1 MADAIVRLKVES
13 QEYDSKLERATQKLQ
28 HMEKE
33 CRKIGGTFEYV
44 DKEQL
49 DLVKSLGQMETK
61 ATTARGKVAEMT
73 KSYTELS
80 LQYKRLS
87 DQEKQSPFGKAM
99 AQSLDQL
106 KSRIKDA
113 NSEIKEVSQE
123 LGNGSNGLGGIMDA
137 LAGKIGIPTELLTK
151 MGLAIGAV
159 GAALKVAQD
168 AFNANESLVDAW
180 GRTVESATS
189 LYEGF
194 VTSLNT
200 GDFGGF
206 LSRMGEIST
215 AARAAYDELDRLGTM
230 KTIQGPEMSRQQAE
244 NDRNRAMLQTRR
256 YIAPL
261 DGSAGIAG
269 MKTGDLL
276 SDKQI
281 KQIEADL
288 QNGIK
293 NISALIENEVQQ
305 TTNAIDAEYEK
316 QASIL
321 GLTVEEFRK
330 GTSSMAEFDKMI
342 ELGKKYY
349 EFENAHTK
357 TELQYNFQS
366 GEYTPVTT
374 RDNAV
379 NPFAEY
385 KKWST
390 FRVDGEDY
398 NNLVK
403 LIQQRD
409 QQMSQAYSSQAQAYR
424 TINRVEGITARG
436 GVPKVETPKV
446 ETAKVDTAKI
456 KTATDLWDQYA
467 AKIAETERLLAEF
480 QAMAANIDLT
490 DGQRDWA
497 RGMADS
503 YEEQLNR
510 MKGATEEAAE
520 EIKTEIVDIKAEM
533 EKLPSSFD
541 MFKDGVGSIGT
552 MVSALD
558 SLKTIGEDLASVFR
572 GEMDAWDSFM
582 TVMSAGV
589 GIMETV
595 ISVIEAINVLTEI
608 SATLKQKNAIAAA
621 SEAAAVATGG
631 ATQIATNTAVAAT
644 AGTAAAANAAEGST
658 AAGKAVAGIPIVGP
672 ILAAAAIAA
681 VLGAMIAAISSSK
694 SAGKG
699 FANGGIVPGNSFSG
713 DNLHTSDYG
722 INSGELILNRSQ
734 QNVIASQLQGGA
746 SKIRVEGIVSGP
758 NILLAGSNYALQT
771 GKAVKGL
778 NGYALPI
785 IAG

>member
-123 LGNGSNGLGGIMDA
+123 LGSGSNGLGGIMDA

-168 AFNANESLVDAW
+168 AFNANESLVDEW

-276 SDKQI
+276 SDAQV
-281 KQIEADL
+281 KQIETDL

-321 GLTVEEFRK
+321 GMTVEEFRK

-342 ELGKKYY
+342 EMGKKYY

-379 NPFAEY
+379 NPFADY

-409 QQMSQAYSSQAQAYR
+409 QQMSQAYSNQAQAYR

-436 GVPKVETPKV
+436 GGPLVNPDEVLPAGSIAEVKARIAELTKAYELAGDASTRDRIRIQIEDLKRELEMMSTPLTGLGQVVPLSVELLDTSKEKLAADMEELRKRLGLEPIKLGVEVGTDGKGTV
-446 ETAKVDTAKI
+446 ETAK
-456 KTATDLWDQYA
+456 Q
-467 AKIAETERLLAEF
+467 TEKAWG
-480 QAMAANIDLT
+480 AAAN
-490 DGQRDWA
+490 A
-497 RGMADS
+497 
-503 YEEQLNR
+503 
-510 MKGATEEAAE
+510 
-520 EIKTEIVDIKAEM
+520 
-533 EKLPSSFD
+533 
-541 MFKDGVGSIGT
+541 
-552 MVSALD
+552 
-558 SLKTIGEDLASVFR
+558 
-572 GEMDAWDSFM
+572 
-582 TVMSAGV
+582 
-589 GIMETV
+589 
-595 ISVIEAINVLTEI
+595 I
-608 SATLKQKNAIAAA
+608 SAIGGALQQIEDPSAKVAGIIMQAVANIALGFAQAAA
-621 SEAAAVATGG
+621 SPATGAAG
-631 ATQIATNTAVAAT
+631 VFGWIAAAT
-644 AGTAAAANAAEGST
+644 AGVATMAST
-658 AAGKAVAGIPIVGP
+658 
-672 ILAAAAIAA
+672 IAS
-681 VLGAMIAAISSSK
+681 IK
-694 SAGKG
+694 SVTKGG

-722 INSGELILNRSQ
+722 INSGELILNRAQ
-734 QNVIASQLQGGA
+734 QNTIASQLQGGA
-746 SKIRVEGIVSGP
+746 ANIHMQGVVRGHD
-758 NILLAGSNYALQT
+758 ILLAASNYARLT
-771 GKAVKGL
+771 GKSAGVGSGG
-778 NGYALPI
+778 NSFGLPI

>member
-168 AFNANESLVDAW
+168 AFNANESLVDEW

-269 MKTGDLL
+269 MNDGDLL
-276 SDKQI
+276 SDAQV
-281 KQIEADL
+281 KQIETDL
-288 QNGIK
+288 QNGIQ
-293 NISALIENEVQQ
+293 NITALIQNEVQQ

-342 ELGKKYY
+342 ELAKKYY

-436 GVPKVETPKV
+436 GVPKVETPK
-446 ETAKVDTAKI
+446 ADTAKI

-497 RGMADS
+497 RGMADA
-503 YEEQLNR
+503 YEEQLNK

-694 SAGKG
+694 SAGK
-699 FANGGIVPGNSFSG
+699 FADGGIVGGSSFSG
-713 DNLHTSDYG
+713 DNLTASV
-722 INSGELILNRSQ
+722 NSGELILNRAQ
-734 QNVIASQLQGGA
+734 QNTIASQLQGGA
-746 SKIRVEGIVSGP
+746 AQNMRLEALISGESLRMVLANNASRRGGNRAQYAISKFG
-758 NILLAGSNYALQT
+758 
-771 GKAVKGL
+771 
-778 NGYALPI
+778 
-785 IAG
+785 

>member
-1 MADAIVRLKVES
+1 MADAVVRLKVES

-28 HMEKE
+28 HIEKE
-33 CRKIGGTFEYV
+33 VRRTGASFEFA
-44 DKEQL
+44 DKEEL
-49 DLVKSLGQMETK
+49 AFIKSLGQMETK
-61 ATTARGKVAEMT
+61 ATTVKGKVAEMT
-73 KSYTELS
+73 KAYTELS
-80 LQYKRLS
+80 LQYKRLT

-113 NSEIKEVSQE
+113 NSEIKEVSKE

-159 GAALKVAQD
+159 GAALKVARD
-168 AFNANESLVDAW
+168 AFNANESLVDEW

-206 LSRMGEIST
+206 LSRMGDIST
-215 AARAAYDELDRLGTM
+215 AARSAYDELDRLGTM

-276 SDKQI
+276 SDAQV
-281 KQIEADL
+281 KQIETDL

-305 TTNAIDAEYEK
+305 TTSAIDAEYVK

-321 GLTVEEFRK
+321 GMTVDEFRK

-342 ELGKKYY
+342 ELAKKYY
-349 EFENAHTK
+349 EFEEAHTRE
-357 TELQYNFQS
+357 TMDI
-366 GEYTPVTT
+366 YTGLIYSK

-379 NPFAEY
+379 NPYAGAE
-385 KKWST
+385 KWNV
-390 FRVDGEDY
+390 FRVDGEAY
-398 NNLVK
+398 NDLVK

-409 QQMSQAYSSQAQAYR
+409 QQMSQAYNNQAQAYR

-436 GVPKVETPKV
+436 GVPKVETPKI
-446 ETAKVDTAKI
+446 ETPKAETAKI

-497 RGMADS
+497 QGMADS

-510 MKGATEEAAE
+510 MKGVTEEAAE
-520 EIKTEIVDIKAEM
+520 EIKTEIVDIRAEL
-533 EKLPSSFD
+533 EKLPSSFE
-541 MFKDGVGSIGT
+541 MFTDGVGSIGT

-558 SLKTIGEDLASVFR
+558 SLKNIGEDLASVFR

-582 TVMSAGV
+582 TVLNAGV

-621 SEAAAVATGG
+621 TEAAAVAAGG
-631 ATQIATNTAVAAT
+631 ATQIATNTSVAAT
-644 AGTAAAANAAEGST
+644 AGTAAAANAAEAST
-658 AAGKAVAGIPIVGP
+658 AAGKSVAGVPFAGP
-672 ILAAAAIAA
+672 ILAVAAIAA
-681 VLGAMIAAISSSK
+681 VLGAVIAAISSSK

-722 INSGELILNRSQ
+722 INSGELILNRAQ
-734 QNVIASQLQGGA
+734 QNTIASQLQGGA
-746 SKIRVEGIVSGP
+746 DKIRVEGIVSGP

>member
-1 MADAIVRLKVES
+1 MADAVVRLKVES

-61 ATTARGKVAEMT
+61 ATTAKGKVAEMT

-151 MGLAIGAV
+151 MGLALGAV

-168 AFNANESLVDAW
+168 AFNANESLVDEW

-349 EFENAHTK
+349 EFENAHT
-357 TELQYNFQS
+357 TSELQYNFQS

-374 RDNAV
+374 RDDAV
-379 NPFAEY
+379 NPFAKY

-398 NNLVK
+398 NNLVN

-436 GVPKVETPKV
+436 GVPKVETPKI
-446 ETAKVDTAKI
+446 ETPKTETAKI

-497 RGMADS
+497 RGMADA
-503 YEEQLNR
+503 YEEQLEK

-520 EIKTEIVDIKAEM
+520 EIKTEIVDIRAEL

-681 VLGAMIAAISSSK
+681 VLGTMIAAISSSK
-694 SAGKG
+694 SAGK
-699 FANGGIVPGNSFSG
+699 FANGGIVGGSSFSG
-713 DNLHTSDYG
+713 DNLTASV
-722 INSGELILNRSQ
+722 NSGELILNRAQ
-734 QNVIASQLQGGA
+734 QNTIASQLQGGA
-746 SKIRVEGIVSGP
+746 ANIHMQGVVRGHD
-758 NILLAGSNYALQT
+758 ILLAASNYAR
-771 GKAVKGL
+771 AVNKHSGFGMGA
-778 NGYALPI
+778 NSAGLPI

>member
-123 LGNGSNGLGGIMDA
+123 LGSGSNGLGGIMDA

-151 MGLAIGAV
+151 MGLALGAV

-269 MKTGDLL
+269 LKTGDLL
-276 SDKQI
+276 SDAQV
-281 KQIEADL
+281 KQIETDL

-321 GLTVEEFRK
+321 GMSVEEFRK

-342 ELGKKYY
+342 ELAKKYY
-349 EFENAHTK
+349 EFEAAHTRE
-357 TELQYNFQS
+357 TMDI
-366 GEYTPVTT
+366 YTGQIYTK
-374 RDNAV
+374 RDDAV
-379 NPFAEY
+379 NPYAGAE
-385 KKWST
+385 KWDV
-390 FRVDGEDY
+390 FRVDGEAY

-436 GVPKVETPKV
+436 GGPLVNPEEVLPAGSIAEVKARIAELNKAYEMAGDATTRDRIRIQIEDLKRELEMMSTPLTGLGQIVPLSVELLDTSKEKLAADMEELRKRLGLEPIKLGV
-446 ETAKVDTAKI
+446 EVDGKGSGTV
-456 KTATDLWDQYA
+456 DA
-467 AKIAETERLLAEF
+467 AKQTE
-480 QAMAANIDLT
+480 
-490 DGQRDWA
+490 
-497 RGMADS
+497 
-503 YEEQLNR
+503 
-510 MKGATEEAAE
+510 
-520 EIKTEIVDIKAEM
+520 KAW
-533 EKLPSSFD
+533 
-541 MFKDGVGSIGT
+541 G
-552 MVSALD
+552 
-558 SLKTIGEDLASVFR
+558 
-572 GEMDAWDSFM
+572 
-582 TVMSAGV
+582 
-589 GIMETV
+589 
-595 ISVIEAINVLTEI
+595 
-608 SATLKQKNAIAAA
+608 
-621 SEAAAVATGG
+621 
-631 ATQIATNTAVAAT
+631 
-644 AGTAAAANAAEGST
+644 AAANAISAIGGALQQIEDPS
-658 AAGKAVAGIPIVGP
+658 AKVAGIIMQAVANIALGFATATTQ
-672 ILAAAAIAA
+672 AAAGGPFAWIAA
-681 VLGAMIAAISSSK
+681 TVAGIANMISAVTAIKQVTSS
-694 SAGKG
+694 GK
-699 FANGGIVPGNSFSG
+699 FADGGLVGGNSYSG
-713 DNLHTSDYG
+713 DNLTASV
-722 INSGELILNRSQ
+722 NSGELILNRAQ
-734 QNVIASQLQGGA
+734 QNTIASQLQGGA
-746 SKIRVEGIVSGP
+746 AQNMRLEALISGESLRMVLANNASRRGGNRAQYAISKFG
-758 NILLAGSNYALQT
+758 
-771 GKAVKGL
+771 
-778 NGYALPI
+778 
-785 IAG
+785 

>member
-1 MADAIVRLKVES
+1 MADAIVKLKVES

-61 ATTARGKVAEMT
+61 ATSAKGKVAEMT

-168 AFNANESLVDAW
+168 AFNANESLVDEW

-436 GVPKVETPKV
+436 GVPIINAEEVLPAGSIAEVKARIAELNKAYEMAGDASTRDRIRKQIEDLKRELEMMSTPMTGLGQVIPLEVELLDTSKEKLAADMEELRKRLGLEPIKLGV
-446 ETAKVDTAKI
+446 QVGTDGKGTVD
-456 KTATDLWDQYA
+456 A
-467 AKIAETERLLAEF
+467 AKQTE
-480 QAMAANIDLT
+480 
-490 DGQRDWA
+490 
-497 RGMADS
+497 
-503 YEEQLNR
+503 
-510 MKGATEEAAE
+510 
-520 EIKTEIVDIKAEM
+520 KAW
-533 EKLPSSFD
+533 
-541 MFKDGVGSIGT
+541 G
-552 MVSALD
+552 
-558 SLKTIGEDLASVFR
+558 
-572 GEMDAWDSFM
+572 
-582 TVMSAGV
+582 
-589 GIMETV
+589 
-595 ISVIEAINVLTEI
+595 
-608 SATLKQKNAIAAA
+608 
-621 SEAAAVATGG
+621 
-631 ATQIATNTAVAAT
+631 
-644 AGTAAAANAAEGST
+644 AAANAISAIGGALQQIEDPS
-658 AAGKAVAGIPIVGP
+658 AKVAGIIMQAVANIALGFATATTQ
-672 ILAAAAIAA
+672 AAAGGPFAWIAA
-681 VLGAMIAAISSSK
+681 TVAGIANMISAVTAIK
-694 SAGKG
+694 QVTSAGK
-699 FANGGIVPGNSFSG
+699 FAEGGLVGGNSYSG
-713 DNLHTSDYG
+713 DNLTASV
-722 INSGELILNRSQ
+722 NSGELILNRAQ
-734 QNVIASQLQGGA
+734 QNTIASQLQGGA
-746 SKIRVEGIVSGP
+746 TQNMRLEALISGESLRMVLANNASRRGGNRAQYAISKFG
-758 NILLAGSNYALQT
+758 
-771 GKAVKGL
+771 
-778 NGYALPI
+778 
-785 IAG
+785 

>member
-123 LGNGSNGLGGIMDA
+123 LGSGSNGLGGIMDA

-151 MGLAIGAV
+151 MGLALGAV

-168 AFNANESLVDAW
+168 AFNANESLVDEW

-200 GDFGGF
+200 GDFSGF

-215 AARAAYDELDRLGTM
+215 AARNAYDELDRLGTM

-269 MKTGDLL
+269 LKTGDLL
-276 SDKQI
+276 SDAQV

-342 ELGKKYY
+342 EMGKKYY
-349 EFENAHTK
+349 EFENAHT
-357 TELQYNFQS
+357 TSELKYNFQS

-374 RDNAV
+374 RDDAV
-379 NPFAEY
+379 NPFAKY

-436 GVPKVETPKV
+436 GGALVNPDEVLPAGSIAEVKARIAELNKAYEMAGDASTSDRIRIQIEDLKRELEMMSTPLTGLGQIVPLEVELLDTSKEKLKEDMEELRKRLGLEPIKLGVEVGTDGKGTV
-446 ETAKVDTAKI
+446 ETAK
-456 KTATDLWDQYA
+456 Q
-467 AKIAETERLLAEF
+467 TEKAWG
-480 QAMAANIDLT
+480 AAAN
-490 DGQRDWA
+490 A
-497 RGMADS
+497 
-503 YEEQLNR
+503 
-510 MKGATEEAAE
+510 
-520 EIKTEIVDIKAEM
+520 
-533 EKLPSSFD
+533 
-541 MFKDGVGSIGT
+541 
-552 MVSALD
+552 
-558 SLKTIGEDLASVFR
+558 
-572 GEMDAWDSFM
+572 
-582 TVMSAGV
+582 
-589 GIMETV
+589 
-595 ISVIEAINVLTEI
+595 I
-608 SATLKQKNAIAAA
+608 SAIGGALQQIEDPSAKVAGIIMQAVANIALGFAQAAA
-621 SEAAAVATGG
+621 SPATGAAG
-631 ATQIATNTAVAAT
+631 VFGWIAAAT
-644 AGTAAAANAAEGST
+644 AGVATMAST
-658 AAGKAVAGIPIVGP
+658 
-672 ILAAAAIAA
+672 IAS
-681 VLGAMIAAISSSK
+681 IK
-694 SAGKG
+694 SVTKGG

-746 SKIRVEGIVSGP
+746 SNIRVQGFVKGHD
-758 NILLAGSNYALQT
+758 ILLAGSNYALST
-771 GKAVKGL
+771 GKAI
-778 NGYALPI
+778 NGMNGIALPI